1 MAKSDQAIGRQVSR
15 FAMVGALNTIA
26 GVAVIFILYKGFDFS
41 LIMSNAVGY
50 GVGLIVS
57 FVLNGS
63 WTFGVSSYRP
73 LTVAKY
79 AALVCFAFIM
89 NIFLIQLLMS
99 FNIAYWIAQMVGV
112 ATYSALVF
120 LGMKY
125 AIFTK

>member
-1 MAKSDQAIGRQVSR
+1 
-15 FAMVGALNTIA
+15 MVGALNTIV